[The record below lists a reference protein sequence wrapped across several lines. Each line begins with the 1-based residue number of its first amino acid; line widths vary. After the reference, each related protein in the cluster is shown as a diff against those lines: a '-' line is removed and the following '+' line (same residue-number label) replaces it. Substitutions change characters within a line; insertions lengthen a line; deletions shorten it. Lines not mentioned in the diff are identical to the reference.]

1 VSAPAKRPRPG
12 SQLSWI
18 LRDPRS
24 AVGAAVLALAVAVTV
39 GAPLLTGYG
48 PFDHAGQVFGAP
60 SGAHPFGLDDLGQ
73 DVLTQVLY
81 GGRISL
87 LVGITAALVAAV
99 IGGLVGISAGYFG
112 GRADTVLMAVTD
124 YTLIVPGIPLM
135 IAIAAAF
142 GSSLAMIV
150 IMIGVLSWPQ
160 TARILRSQVRS
171 VRERTYVRR
180 ASVLGVGPARMIRT
194 HVLPQVAPLMIA
206 TTVLTVAQA
215 IFVETALAFLGLGDP
230 GRVSWGSMIY
240 NAFDRGAVSAGA
252 WWALIYPGVAVAVVV
267 LACSLVGQAIEAKLN
282 PRSRVPYLSGKRF
295 TVEPVAAEHAAAAA
309 AAPAAATPPLLAVEH
324 LDVWM
329 RNAAGDELHVV
340 RDVSFSLG
348 RADRFALVGES
359 GSGKTTTL
367 MSVLGLLPSNAR
379 VRGAIR
385 YEGRDLLAGGEAG
398 MRTVRWKEIAMVFQG
413 SMNSF
418 SPVHTVGAQIV
429 EPMRLHN
436 GASRRAARARAAEL
450 VGMVGLP
457 ATVLDRYPHELSG
470 GMRQRAAIAMA
481 LACDPKVLLAD
492 EPTTALDAMVQ
503 AQILMLLRRLAD
515 ELDIAVLLVTHDLAS
530 VSLLC
535 GEAAVMQRGA
545 LIEQGTVDALY
556 HDPKHP
562 YTREL
567 FGAALDIPV
576 VDAATGKVVPA

>member
-1 VSAPAKRPRPG
+1 MRAPLKRPGTG
-12 SQLSWI
+12 SRWGWL

-24 AVGAAVLALAVAVTV
+24 AVGSAVLALAVVVTV
-39 GAPLLTGYG
+39 GAPLITSYG
-48 PFDHAGQVFGAP
+48 PFERAGTIFGAP
-60 SGAHPFGLDDLGQ
+60 SGAHPFGLDDVGR
-73 DVLTQVLY
+73 DVLTQLLY

-112 GRADTVLMAVTD
+112 GRADTVLVAVTD

-142 GSSLAMIV
+142 GSSLALIV
-150 IMIGVLSWPQ
+150 VMIGVLSWPQ

-180 ASVLGVGPARMIRT
+180 ASVVGVGPWRMIRT

-230 GRVSWGSMIY
+230 GRVSWGSMIF

-252 WWALIYPGVAVAVVV
+252 WWALIYPGTAVAVVV

-295 TVEPVAAEHAAAAA
+295 TVEPSAKPSEPAHAEAA
-309 AAPAAATPPLLAVEH
+309 PLLAVEH
-324 LDVWM
+324 LDVWL
-329 RNAAGDELHVV
+329 RNATGEELHVV

-379 VRGAIR
+379 VRGAVR
-385 YEGRDLLAGGEAG
+385 YGGRDLLAGGEAG
-398 MRTVRWKEIAMVFQG
+398 FRAVRWKEIAIVFQG

-418 SPVHTVGAQIV
+418 SPVHTVGSQIV
-429 EPMRLHN
+429 EPILLHV
-436 GASRRAARARAAEL
+436 GTSRRAARARAAEL

-481 LACDPKVLLAD
+481 LACEPKVLLAD

-535 GEAAVMQRGA
+535 GDAAVMQCGE
-545 LIEQGTVDALY
+545 LIEQGHVDALY
-556 HDPKHP
+556 HEPKHP

-567 FGAALDIPV
+567 FGAALDIPSV
-576 VDAATGKVVPA
+576 TDGTGKVVPV